1 MKAYTQ
7 RLMSR
12 KLAKLFA
19 KYDFFKDDK
28 PADDVY
34 DILLEVYSALPIE
47 IKEQIQS
54 DFCLCKSGGTEI

>member
-34 DILLEVYSALPIE
+34 DILL
-47 IKEQIQS
+47 
-54 DFCLCKSGGTEI
+54 